1 MFEFL
6 GWSIVILVVLFF
18 GSAILAGL
26 WKAINNH
33 KSDFRPHKDFEV
45 YTEFDGSL
53 IPLTIREVFD
63 HKGKKFIVV
72 NVIKEKE
79 HKHE

>member
-1 MFEFL
+1 MLEFL
-6 GWSIVILVVLFF
+6 GWSIVILIVLFF

-26 WKAINNH
+26 WKAIKDH
-33 KSDFRPHKDFEV
+33 SKEFRPHKDFEV

-63 HKGKKFIVV
+63 HKGKKFIIV
-72 NVIKEKE
+72 NVKENK
-79 HKHE
+79 K